1 MGNNVTMHIISLGAG
16 VQSTALFMR
25 ACHGELQADCAIF
38 ADTGWE
44 PRAVYEHLDA
54 LRQHGDKAGITIHVV
69 TAGKSIRDTTTNNTS
84 GRMPYYLKTGDR
96 DGMLR
101 RQCTTVFKIQPI
113 RRKVRE
119 LLAERD
125 DKTCVMHL
133 GISTDEIQR
142 MRTSDV
148 KYIVNSYPLIDAGLS
163 RRDCVAYLDEIGITA
178 PRSACIGC
186 PFHSDAE
193 WRQLRDTAPDEFAD
207 AVQYEQEIQG
217 TVQTIGMP
225 YLHRQRVPLDQVDL
239 TTLEDRGQMTFD
251 DECAGVCG
259 V

>member
-1 MGNNVTMHIISLGAG
+1 MTLHIISLGAG
-16 VQSTALFMR
+16 VQSSALFMR
-25 ACHGELQADCAIF
+25 ACSGKLQAHCAIF

-44 PRAVYEHLDA
+44 PAAVYQHLKA
-54 LRQHGDKAGITIHVV
+54 LSKYGNAAGLPIHVV
-69 TAGKSIRDTTTNNTS
+69 KAPKSIRDTSTDNTS

-101 RQCTTVFKIQPI
+101 RQCTTVYKIQPI

-119 LLAERD
+119 LLTETGNTRA
-125 DKTCVMHL
+125 VMHL
-133 GISTDEIQR
+133 GISVDEIQR

-148 KYIVNSYPLIDAGLS
+148 KYIVNSYPLIDAGLT
-163 RRDCVAYLDEIGITA
+163 RRDCLAYLTALGISA

-193 WRQLRDTAPDEFAD
+193 WRHIRDTAPDEFAD
-207 AVQYEQEIQG
+207 AVAYEREIQATVKTTG
-217 TVQTIGMP
+217 TP

-239 TTLEDRGQMTFD
+239 TTPEDRGQMNFN
-251 DECAGVCG
+251 DECAGICG